1 MITVRLAYLNGYSCK
16 EESIYFTIITIRCI
30 DGRKLSLLYIM
41 ATVHIFSVQEI
52 YFLIIK

>member
-41 ATVHIFSVQEI
+41 ATVHFFCTGNLFSN
-52 YFLIIK
+52 Y